1 MKRSTLTALAA
12 VGLAVAV
19 PVALSVGS
27 ANGIAPAMKPADKP
41 TETSDPAE
49 KGGNPHLLTF
59 EIEWHLSSGASPASL
74 DAILPDGW
82 QDDFELSAT
91 ATGGQG
97 SPMSASCSY
106 VGDDLMCEYQ
116 NHGNGNGNGND
127 GGMMIL
133 PKPGTTFTVMVE
145 GVPTGWTVDA
155 SSVGTF
161 LGATAC
167 PKLKDRTPDTTES
180 AALMIVDGKNDH
192 EHCVHTVTI
201 KQAAA
206 APTTSTTAAGSTTT
220 SVASEAPLPVTGSDD
235 TLAAA
240 LLALGL
246 TALGFGTHRM
256 VRRRPAL
263 VSDSGDEG

>member
-12 VGLAVAV
+12 LGLAVAV

-41 TETSDPAE
+41 TETSDPADR
-49 KGGNPHLLTF
+49 GGNPHLLTF
-59 EIEWHLSSGASPASL
+59 EIDWHLSTGASPASL

-82 QDDFELSAT
+82 QDDFELRAA

-97 SPMSASCSY
+97 SPMSANCTYSGNEMQCVY
-106 VGDDLMCEYQ
+106 V
-116 NHGNGNGNGND
+116 NHGNENED
-127 GGMMIL
+127 KGMMIL
-133 PKPGTTFTVMVE
+133 PKPGTTFTVMVD
-145 GVPTGWTVDA
+145 GVPAGWTVDA
-155 SSVGTF
+155 STVGTF
-161 LGATAC
+161 LGETSC

-180 AALMIVDGKNDH
+180 AALRIVDSKASRED
-192 EHCVHTVTI
+192 CVHTVRIT
-201 KQAAA
+201 QTAA
-206 APTTSTTAAGSTTT
+206 APTTTAAGSTTT
-220 SVASEAPLPVTGSDD
+220 SVASEPPLPVTGSDE

-246 TALGFGTHRM
+246 VTLGFGTHRM

-263 VSDSGDEG
+263 VQDSGDNG

>member
-12 VGLAVAV
+12 LGLAVGV

-27 ANGIAPAMKPADKP
+27 ASGIAPSVQPADKP
-41 TETSDPAE
+41 TETSDPANN
-49 KGGNPHLLTF
+49 GGNPHLLTF
-59 EIEWHLSSGASPASL
+59 EIDWHLSTGTSPASL

-82 QDDFELSAT
+82 QDDFELQAT

-97 SPMSASCSY
+97 SPMSATCTYDGDELQCVY
-106 VGDDLMCEYQ
+106 V
-116 NHGNGNGNGND
+116 NHGNENED
-127 GGMMIL
+127 KGMMVL
-133 PKPGTTFTVMVE
+133 PKPGTTYTVAVE

-155 SSVGTF
+155 ATVGTF
-161 LGATAC
+161 LGETSC

-180 AALMIVDGKNDH
+180 AALRIVDGKASKED
-192 EHCVHTVTI
+192 CVHTVRIT
-201 KQAAA
+201 QTAA
-206 APTTSTTAAGSTTT
+206 APTTTAAGSTTT
-220 SVASEAPLPVTGSDD
+220 SVASEPPLPVTGSDD

-246 TALGFGTHRM
+246 MTLGFGTHRM

-263 VSDSGDEG
+263 VQDNGDNG